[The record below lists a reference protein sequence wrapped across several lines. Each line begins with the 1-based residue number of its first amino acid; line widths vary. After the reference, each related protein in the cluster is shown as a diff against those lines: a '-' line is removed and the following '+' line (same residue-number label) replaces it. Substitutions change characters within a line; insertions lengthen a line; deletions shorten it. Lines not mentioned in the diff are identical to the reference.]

1 MSGEVILTKL
11 FNIIF
16 NLGPSPTPS
25 TEKTSERTTVP
36 EDAKTTQPSPTTA
49 PTPTEKPETKTPTP
63 IRATSEV
70 DKVEAEEA
78 TETIKPTTLGKT
90 EEKVQH
96 KTKEE
101 VTVISVEISS
111 DKETDQDKTVGAV
124 NEKSKEDKAKSEED
138 KGKEKETVQETQ
150 NIGSKTM
157 ANDETEK
164 EEADLEEGF
173 VVTKITEESE
183 QKGKTVKEPVAND
196 EMDEEEA
203 DLESGGKTKS
213 SITVEKVS
221 TGETAA
227 KPSVKNTKTEFK
239 VEKITPSS
247 TPPTKTEKVT
257 VIKVERVIPKVTI
270 ETKRNQVHQID
281 EDEDLKAV
289 EVPRSPDG
297 EKKIEMKVEKE
308 SGETPSEKETPS
320 ERTTIIKIE
329 KIRPTTDEADAKI
342 IEEEVTEK
350 TTVKSTVTRVVPK
363 NKPQIEK
370 VSVGVEKKSKIPVVK
385 ETAEETEEEDLKSSK
400 RGGPAEALVSK
411 ERRSD
416 DEPQKTEEEIELELE
431 GGQNKHETKTKKDKP
446 DVQKIAQELD
456 KALKAERNGEEK
468 PKTAQPVKPTTLTDS
483 VVTAKNQQVTTERQR
498 QSVEVKE
505 DETEKELNNV
515 AADEVEIL
523 NDETAAEDEES
534 KRVLSDEELELAE
547 LARNTMNDDEEE
559 EKKPAT
565 EKPTVSTPK
574 EIVIKVDKI
583 SKVTVKVTKE
593 KNKMLLSKEET
604 KKEEEKLNE
613 ELNHELEQEKSR
625 VSNNRMV
632 FH

>member
-1 MSGEVILTKL
+1 
-11 FNIIF
+11 
-16 NLGPSPTPS
+16 
-25 TEKTSERTTVP
+25 
-36 EDAKTTQPSPTTA
+36 
-49 PTPTEKPETKTPTP
+49 
-63 IRATSEV
+63 
-70 DKVEAEEA
+70 
-78 TETIKPTTLGKT
+78 
-90 EEKVQH
+90 
-96 KTKEE
+96 
-101 VTVISVEISS
+101 
-111 DKETDQDKTVGAV
+111 
-124 NEKSKEDKAKSEED
+124 
-138 KGKEKETVQETQ
+138 
-150 NIGSKTM
+150 M

-183 QKGKTVKEPVAND
+183 QKEKTVKEPVAND
-196 EMDEEEA
+196 ETDEEEA
-203 DLESGGKTKS
+203 DLESGGKIKS

-247 TPPTKTEKVT
+247 TPPTKTKKVT

-270 ETKRNQVHQID
+270 DTKRNQVHQID

-320 ERTTIIKIE
+320 ERKTIIKIE
-329 KIRPTTDEADAKI
+329 KIRPTTDETDA
-342 IEEEVTEK
+342 EATEK
-350 TTVKSTVTRVVPK
+350 TTVKSTVTRVVPT

-385 ETAEETEEEDLKSSK
+385 ETAEETEEEDLKSNK
-400 RGGPAEALVSK
+400 KGGPAEALVSK

-468 PKTAQPVKPTTLTDS
+468 PKTAQPVKPTTPTNS
-483 VVTAKNQQVTTERQR
+483 VVTAKKQQVTTERQR
-498 QSVEVKE
+498 QTIEVKE
-505 DETEKELNNV
+505 DETDKELNNV
-515 AADEVEIL
+515 ATEVEIL
-523 NDETAAEDEES
+523 NDETASKEEES
-534 KRVLSDEELELAE
+534 KTVLSDEEQELAE
-547 LARNTMNDDEEE
+547 LARNTMNDDDEEEE
-559 EKKPAT
+559 EKKPVT

-583 SKVTVKVTKE
+583 SKVTVQVTK
-593 KNKMLLSKEET
+593 KNNKISLSKEET

-613 ELNHELEQEKSR
+613 ELNHELEQEKSG